1 MVRQKNRRRG
11 RDAFGSHVRGRKRD
25 CRLRSSFRGGSL
37 MKRKMVRG
45 LTLSCCI
52 VPCTTSG
59 AFGQFAYVSSFNGP
73 ARAIVDLDPTEKLD
87 FVSRKDPRSPLLVN
101 RKSTRLN
108 SSH

>member
-1 MVRQKNRRRG
+1 
-11 RDAFGSHVRGRKRD
+11 
-25 CRLRSSFRGGSL
+25 

-73 ARAIVDLDPTEKLD
+73 ARAIVDLDPTENSISCHVLIPRPKLCRSKPS
-87 FVSRKDPRSPLLVN
+87 SRFLLQTRS
-101 RKSTRLN
+101 RLPAI
-108 SSH
+108 